1 MVAGTPPSVEFDYLI
16 VGAGAA
22 GCVLANRLSQT
33 PDTRVLLIEAG
44 PDMRPGE
51 EPADVRNVFPL
62 AAFNPA
68 YMWPDTRVHWRGET
82 DSPEVPLPQGRGMG
96 GSSTIMGMWALRGR
110 PDDYD
115 DWERAGAT
123 GWGWEGVLP
132 YFKRLESDHDFSG
145 PLHGTD
151 GPIPIHRE
159 SPDTWSPLA
168 RAVDAE
174 TRRRGWNSIEDLN
187 GDFRDGHCLMPNSR
201 FADSRASSG
210 ICYLTADVR
219 RRPNLTIVTERT
231 AARLLLDGRQVTGI
245 VATRPD
251 GSEQTFLARET
262 VLTAGAL
269 RSPAL
274 LLRSGI
280 GPAADL
286 QRAGI
291 AVVTDSPGVGK
302 NLQNHPV
309 LYVCALLNQKGREA
323 RGWRPAASTYLR
335 WSSGLP
341 GCSPGDLAIYI
352 RSYLSW
358 HALGRR
364 MASLA
369 PALQKPASR
378 GRVRLNPRDASAAP
392 LIEFNFLADERDLTR
407 LTEALRLATD
417 LFESPALREIC
428 GAPFVLT
435 DATRLMRYNA
445 VSHKNAFLTQ
455 LAATGLDCNERFG
468 VALLSRLAKLQAPT
482 ALLAQPA
489 TLANFVKEQVTGTG
503 HVCGTCRMGSSAD
516 PDAVCDAEGRVH
528 RIEGLRVADASV
540 MPTVPS
546 GNTHIPT
553 VMVAEK
559 LAESIC
565 KSSSRS

>member
-1 MVAGTPPSVEFDYLI
+1 LSFGTRAAAEFDYLI

-33 PDTRVLLIEAG
+33 PDTRVVLIEAG
-44 PDMRPGE
+44 DDMRPGE
-51 EPADVRNVFPL
+51 EPADVRIVFPL
-62 AAFNPA
+62 AAFNPH
-68 YMWPDTRVHWRGET
+68 YMWSDTRVHWRGQT
-82 DSPEVPLPQGRGMG
+82 DSPAVPLPQGRGMG
-96 GSSTIMGMWALRGR
+96 GSSTVMGMWALRGR

-115 DWERAGAT
+115 DWERAGAV
-123 GWGWEGVLP
+123 GWGWESVLP

-151 GPIPIHRE
+151 GPVPIQRE
-159 SPDTWSPLA
+159 APAAWSPLA

-174 TRRRGWNSIEDLN
+174 TRRRGWNFIEDLN
-187 GDFRDGHCLMPNSR
+187 GDFRDGHCVMPNSR
-201 FADSRASSG
+201 FANSRASGG
-210 ICYLTADVR
+210 ICYLTAPVR
-219 RRPNLTIVTERT
+219 RRPNLAVVTQRT
-231 AARLLLDGRQVTGI
+231 ATRLLIEGRQVTGV
-245 VATRPD
+245 VATRRD
-251 GSEQTFLARET
+251 GSEQLYRARET

-269 RSPAL
+269 RSPVL

-280 GPAADL
+280 GAANDL
-286 QRAGI
+286 QRDGI
-291 AVVTDSPGVGK
+291 GVVVDRPGVGK

-309 LYVCALLNQKGREA
+309 LYVCALLNRRGREA
-323 RGWRPAASTYLR
+323 RGWRPAAATYLR

-341 GCSPGDLAIYI
+341 NCSAGDLAIYV

-358 HALGRR
+358 HAFGRR

-378 GRVRLNPRDASAAP
+378 GRVRLDPRDPSAVP
-392 LIEFNFLADERDLTR
+392 LIEFNFLDDERDLSR
-407 LTEALRLATD
+407 LTDALRLATD
-417 LFESPALREIC
+417 LFESPSLREIC

-445 VSHKNAFLTQ
+445 VSRKNAWLTQ
-455 LAATGLDCNERFG
+455 LAAIGLDCNERFG
-468 VALLSRLAKLQAPT
+468 LALLSRLARLQSST
-482 ALLAQPA
+482 ALLGQPA
-489 TLANFVKEQVTGTG
+489 QLANFVKEQVTGTG
-503 HVCGTCRMGSSAD
+503 HVCGTCRMGRSVD
-516 PDAVCDAEGRVH
+516 RDAVCDADGRVYG
-528 RIEGLRVADASV
+528 IGGLRVADASV

-559 LAESIC
+559 LAESIR
-565 KSSSRS
+565 SSAASS